1 MYAQDSTAFF
11 YLTQEDIQANN
22 ITNLEE
28 ALNSPGLYQFSS
40 NNISTTVSGVLT
52 LQDIAVYKDGLPL
65 LMDQNTDYDLRAIP
79 MYDITRMEVIFGP
92 NSTVVKSSA
101 SVLINLYTKDFE
113 EKPIGLSAGIIN
125 TSATDFHSTIQL
137 ALSNR
142 VHEGQ
147 IGVNRSYTAPLFD
160 KVEDRGTVLGATE
173 RYDLNL
179 RYRYH
184 ILKSV
189 QLEVGGEHS
198 SFKTE
203 QRSNVIEGTTRVRD
217 VEQNL
222 KRNRVYAMLTT
233 ALSKNHTLYMKGLL
247 HTYVNE
253 KLTIDKDLSS
263 GIKQTFAG
271 GDAPYTSGYDQGY
284 FQLLLRSQTKSLSYD
299 VGFELNTI
307 RDNVFSSIDAISTEY
322 SDYSV
327 LGQFEY
333 SLKKSLKLQAGAKLL
348 THSLSQSYFL
358 PNVRLTLAPKN
369 TLQFE
374 GSFQSSLSYPL
385 FSELFYPE
393 AITHQVDN
401 NLRLL
406 PRKLN
411 SLNLNV
417 TIKKEKLKM
426 HSGVLVS
433 SVNNT
438 AVVQRN
444 GKLRSIGQSR
454 GVATF
459 GSLEFNTKY
468 LNIRPNFVLHA
479 ISPARDTNDFS
490 FFYPEA
496 NINLHIGVPKTRLR
510 ISAVGRAI
518 GKRTSAAHAYGTLYY
533 EEYQK
538 MSTLSLSAMYPFMDD
553 RLKLRFGVK
562 NIGQQ
567 KFIDS
572 QIYLLS
578 GLDRIDRAR
587 STLIVNRDRTFF
599 FSMVFDVL

>member
-189 QLEVGGEHS
+189 QLEVCGEHS

-271 GDAPYTSGYDQGY
+271 GDAPYTSGYDQGC
-284 FQLLLRSQTKSLSYD
+284 FQLLLRSQTQSLSYE

-468 LNIRPNFVLHA
+468 LNLI
-479 ISPARDTNDFS
+479 
-490 FFYPEA
+490 
-496 NINLHIGVPKTRLR
+496 
-510 ISAVGRAI
+510 
-518 GKRTSAAHAYGTLYY
+518 KRKG
-533 EEYQK
+533 
-538 MSTLSLSAMYPFMDD
+538 
-553 RLKLRFGVK
+553 
-562 NIGQQ
+562 
-567 KFIDS
+567 
-572 QIYLLS
+572 
-578 GLDRIDRAR
+578 
-587 STLIVNRDRTFF
+587 
-599 FSMVFDVL
+599 